1 MIKCFFYIS
10 LSLLFFNFS
19 LANDIDIQEDINLSF
34 VCDLE
39 KKILKNSEYNYQT
52 FLAKDLDDK
61 DLDKFDIEA
70 KKPETLLISGLSL
83 FLSDTEKLN
92 VKIVNKDVVLFKA
105 IERFMLP
112 ALQIVLPEIQDIN
125 MPAEGVFHNL
135 VIVSVKK
142 EYPGHTR
149 KIMNAMWGLGLLML
163 AKTIIVVDDFV
174 NVHNL
179 SEVAWR
185 VTSNID
191 PVHDVIFSD
200 GPVDDLDHASRTPKI
215 GSKMGIDATI
225 KGKEDGRLR
234 EWPPDVL
241 MDPTIK
247 KMVDDRWHE
256 YGFPSI

>member
-83 FLSDTEKLN
+83 FLSDTKKLN

-105 IERFMLP
+105 IDQKKNYSESGIINRKSGEL
-112 ALQIVLPEIQDIN
+112 VHEITRNVKSENAEKDIS
-125 MPAEGVFHNL
+125 FY
-135 VIVSVKK
+135 SS
-142 EYPGHTR
+142 R
-149 KIMNAMWGLGLLML
+149 KID
-163 AKTIIVVDDFV
+163 T
-174 NVHNL
+174 NV
-179 SEVAWR
+179 
-185 VTSNID
+185 
-191 PVHDVIFSD
+191 
-200 GPVDDLDHASRTPKI
+200 
-215 GSKMGIDATI
+215 
-225 KGKEDGRLR
+225 
-234 EWPPDVL
+234 
-241 MDPTIK
+241 
-247 KMVDDRWHE
+247 
-256 YGFPSI
+256 